1 MRHLP
6 SHGGGEHESSSS
18 PLTLREVKPPN
29 SKSATETLRKHAR
42 HRAIEGGTIMD
53 LHLND
58 KSALV
63 TGSTAGIGLEI
74 ARKLAV
80 EGAKVIITGR
90 NKAKLDQAVDSIR
103 TSGGAYVSGVLADA
117 ATEEGAAALVLAT
130 PNVDIL
136 VNNLGIYEMKDFA
149 AITDADWRRYFEVN
163 VLSGARLARAY
174 FPGMLERNW
183 GRIIFISSESGLVT
197 PAEMIHYG
205 MTKTAQLAISRGLA
219 GLTKG
224 TKVTVNSVLPGPTR
238 SEGIIDFL
246 KSLASDP
253 AAPPEQIEAEFF
265 AKGRPS
271 SLLQRMIEPDE
282 IANLVAYLASPLSS
296 ATNGAALRV
305 DGGVTP
311 TIG

>member
-1 MRHLP
+1 M
-6 SHGGGEHESSSS
+6 
-18 PLTLREVKPPN
+18 N
-29 SKSATETLRKHAR
+29 
-42 HRAIEGGTIMD
+42 
-53 LHLND
+53 LHLNE

-90 NKAKLDQAVDSIR
+90 DKAKLDRAVENIR
-103 TSGGAYVSGVLADA
+103 SSGGAHVSGVLADA
-117 ATEEGAAALVLAT
+117 TTEEGAAALVRAA
-130 PNVDIL
+130 PNADIL

-163 VLSGARLARAY
+163 VVRLARAY

>member
-1 MRHLP
+1 
-6 SHGGGEHESSSS
+6 
-18 PLTLREVKPPN
+18 
-29 SKSATETLRKHAR
+29 
-42 HRAIEGGTIMD
+42 MD
-53 LHLND
+53 LQLND
-58 KSALV
+58 KTALI

-80 EGAKVIITGR
+80 EGTTVIITGR
-90 NKAKLDQAVDSIR
+90 NKAKLDRAVDSIR
-103 TSGGAYVSGVLADA
+103 ESGGARVSFVLADA
-117 ATEEGAAALVLAT
+117 STEEGAAVLVRAT
-130 PNVDIL
+130 PRVDIL
-136 VNNLGIYEMKDFA
+136 VNNLGIYEIKDFA
-149 AITDADWRRYFEVN
+149 AITDADWRSYFEVN

-197 PAEMIHYG
+197 PGEMIHYG

-219 GLTKG
+219 GLI
-224 TKVTVNSVLPGPTR
+224 
-238 SEGIIDFL
+238 EFL

-253 AAPPEQIEAEFF
+253 EAPPEQIEAEFF
-265 AKGRPS
+265 AKARPS

-282 IANLVAYLASPLSS
+282 IANLVAYVASPLSS

>member
-1 MRHLP
+1 
-6 SHGGGEHESSSS
+6 
-18 PLTLREVKPPN
+18 
-29 SKSATETLRKHAR
+29 
-42 HRAIEGGTIMD
+42 MD
-53 LHLND
+53 LRLND
-58 KSALV
+58 KTALV

-80 EGAKVIITGR
+80 EGAKVTITGR
-90 NKAKLDQAVDSIR
+90 NKAKLDQAINGIR
-103 TSGGAYVSGVLADA
+103 ASGGAGVSGALADA
-117 ATEEGAAALVLAT
+117 STEEGAAALLRAT
-130 PNVDIL
+130 PRVDIL
-136 VNNLGIYEMKDFA
+136 VNNLGIYEIKDFA
-149 AITDADWRRYFEVN
+149 AITDADWRRYFEIN
-163 VLSGARLARAY
+163 VLSGVRLARAY
-174 FPGMLERNW
+174 LPGMLARNW

-197 PAEMIHYG
+197 PGEMIHYG

-224 TKVTVNSVLPGPTR
+224 TKVTVNSVLAGPTR

-253 AAPPEQIEAEFF
+253 EAPPERIEAEFF

-271 SLLQRMIEPDE
+271 SLLQRLIEPDE
-282 IANLVAYLASPLSS
+282 IANLVAYVASPLSS

-311 TIG
+311 TIA